1 MPTVGAKIDE
11 YLAAGFSTDEITK
24 DFRDSYG
31 VDVDNMPP
39 ETPLDSLKK
48 PQAKPTAESLAA
60 PFASMIPPPPKP
72 AEPSAQTAA
81 LKAFDRAKQERPE
94 AIIKRATPQEREAYL
109 GLATDY
115 AEPALDLVDT
125 LADPNKREMETQINV
140 LRAGITIPATFRGA
154 TTDFI
159 LGNSKLGDIAGA
171 AQDVMPITPGP
182 TSPMD
187 IWRRVKNIPDA
198 PGRFIDA
205 VSSDKPWIDTSTERF
220 TDPAEQIA
228 AMAHEKNVDTGTV
241 GGTLGKVAANTAS
254 SMGNF
259 VSGLFEIGNKYVGL
273 SMRPEN
279 TTDEELKQEYREFG
293 KQVAGGATV
302 GTAALASGA
311 LKGVLP
317 WWGEAGENSF
327 LVDPIG
333 TLATVLDPTVSG
345 ALAKTPKAA
354 AALKSMRNDVGA
366 WSGRLWDAAADP
378 LIARDTRANARA
390 YMRRQFVD
398 GMAQG
403 DKMATALAER
413 LVYGGEDAE
422 NAIKAIGE
430 WSKRRIRRGDVE
442 LQQPD
447 LVARDVT
454 IEPVRDVRAAEVA
467 ATAADKAATE
477 AGKVGRIADIA
488 TAAKESAT
496 TLKREVGAAQGEAN
510 RAQGRIAKASDR
522 IAKASDEAMDRIG
535 ATQEKQGAAVW
546 DLADTTVALVDR
558 LGELPEVIKSEIL
571 QSRAAKA
578 FQKAQAEYIEAAR
591 AGEGAAE
598 AAQKVGAAAED
609 LAAKQ
614 TGTKPPLQPKASER
628 AAVLALKRYESASES
643 LADKVTS
650 ALKKMQ
656 DAGADAATAG
666 VGLAEKV
673 KGIGAAPATA
683 ALASETASLLRTP
696 VRKAERAVER
706 AADVAETAGTRP
718 AVAGG
723 QVYLPKKRTNAA
735 GRILDVLDKYDTL
748 VAGGNADRYL
758 NTLRDDIRVG
768 KLGEHETWLA
778 ERGVSIEDIMRVEDE
793 VLAGTID
800 DTQPVRASEIDNGT
814 IGIRAGEVPLGDPD
828 AAVAAN
834 AAVIQQIRDS
844 FPGTSE
850 SAARDIYS
858 AAVAASDLKQA
869 AIEAGFDPAG
879 PLYPEARKV
888 AEQFKDRA
896 VGVGDPQANPTDVLA
911 ARMEQIGVPK
921 AAARKTAEYLQAEVA
936 LRDQMKRTEVPGGV
950 IRRPPSETLRVVIDE
965 NGKNINAPRA
975 TEAALYDDAPTTQPE
990 LRAQREAEL
999 MQDRTLESG
1008 PPASYLSTD
1017 QNLNAQLRRAGE
1029 ITRDAGYYADE
1040 PGTFVSGE
1048 PFDMSGMTPD
1058 QFNQVANRPAQRVS
1072 PERFMQ
1078 RNLEALDANS
1088 PQLMRIGSVR
1098 QVALNLIEDRL
1109 KGYGLPLGQRKAIVV
1124 EAARQ
1129 LSDKTRVSSM
1139 SKSRLLDMYLPD
1151 GRAIWTPDD
1160 YRAVFDS
1167 LPERTKRGAQADV
1180 LQQIIEEQA
1189 RGAKVY
1195 KEQNNLYQ
1203 DINRFRLDD
1212 SGAPIAEFDSRW
1224 FTKEDGTPVRRNPW
1238 GDALSYAEKV
1248 AADVILDGKMR
1259 PYTMPFSG
1267 EAVSSKMRTI
1277 ANEVRK
1283 TDQLTAQQI
1292 DQLASTI
1299 QDRFAVVP
1307 ESVKKRYAEAWREQ
1321 YRGADQPQSGL
1332 ENVHMDKG
1340 IADSIGAHLFMTVDL
1355 TRSMKL
1361 LSAVMSRAKSGL
1373 VAENLKTLIN
1383 NNIAN
1388 TLLDTATEANPI
1400 VTSED
1405 AILRA
1410 WELKKYRDGN
1420 VADMLP
1426 EDQQM
1431 YRAIDEAGIPA
1442 TSNLVKDIGEGQ
1454 IWQALGDTLPG
1465 LTEPIEAMNVKMRGV
1480 PGKVAGFAG
1489 KFSDAH
1495 RAGYSDLGDVPFR
1508 VGKSVRVYKS
1518 VTNLVDNLGAGH
1530 SIDMPVSEAQF
1541 VRVTD
1546 NGNGTVTIV
1555 KGGGPKA
1562 RGPEGQAITVAKNSD
1577 EMAKVKALV
1586 AKYEQQKLYA
1596 DYSKLGNWGKYL
1608 RGSGPTS
1615 LMSGIFS
1622 WLFFAMDIPGVKPGL
1637 VKRALDGPTMYETTS
1652 PTARAIQA
1660 KERLNLSLK
1669 RAALVGMA
1677 RETLQ
1682 DENGRA
1688 GIREMAS
1695 FNPNIEGTFLA
1706 MATDPWHLNVRDT
1719 GTTSFAGPSQQ
1730 LLNTAEWAAQAFAYG
1745 GLLDDPKAL
1754 REMLRVTKADLA
1766 AMEPEDRERV
1776 MRNRE
1781 YLYDYAEGRRVDL
1794 KKTMTM
1800 IGMGGHPLF
1809 NTVMKMQS
1817 AAPGQFDGRAAASDF
1832 MKQMFGGTV
1841 WSIADVAQ
1849 AYGDKLGI
1857 DIGDSTFGKERERK
1871 GFRGGI
1877 EPPSVEELA
1886 RWSVRQLVGFGWR
1899 EIYMGK
1905 RGETNT
1911 TGKVVRGRLESF
1923 LFDAQR
1929 KLEENLTASAQKA
1942 IKNAKTPEDKRSAV
1956 LALDTIK
1963 RAIRKEISSM
1973 SKDIEAQYK
1982 LMRHVPTLREH
1993 VEKTYK

>member
-1 MPTVGAKIDE
+1 MDE
-11 YLAAGFSTDEITK
+11 RERLRLEQEADA
-24 DFRDSYG
+24 DF
-31 VDVDNMPP
+31 
-39 ETPLDSLKK
+39 EFE
-48 PQAKPTAESLAA
+48 QARARPTAESLAA
-60 PFASMIPPPPKP
+60 PFASMIPPPDKP
-72 AEPSAQTAA
+72 TEPAAQTAA
-81 LKAFDRAKQERPE
+81 LKAFDRAKQDRPE

-109 GLATDY
+109 GAAMNY

-125 LADPNKREMETQINV
+125 LADPNKREMEWQSNA
-140 LRAGITIPATFRGA
+140 LRAPTTIPATIKGA

-159 LGNSKLGDIAGA
+159 LGNSKFGDIASA
-171 AQDVMPITPGP
+171 AMDVMPITPGP

-198 PGRFIDA
+198 PGKFIDA
-205 VSSDKPWIDTSTERF
+205 VSSDKPWFDTDTDRF
-220 TDPAEQIA
+220 TAPAEQIA
-228 AMAHEKNVDTGTV
+228 EMARSRNVDMPTV
-241 GGTLGKVAANTAS
+241 SGEAAKVAGNTAS
-254 SMGNF
+254 SMGDF
-259 VSGLFEIGNKYVGL
+259 VTGLGEILNKYVGA
-273 SMRPEN
+273 SMRPKA
-279 TTDEELKQEYREFG
+279 TTDEELEQEYRDFG
-293 KQVAGGATV
+293 KQAAGGATV

-333 TLATVLDPTVSG
+333 TIATVMDPAVSG
-345 ALAKTPKAA
+345 AFAKTPKAA
-354 AALKSMRNDVGA
+354 AAMKSMRGDVSK

-378 LIARDTRANARA
+378 YIARDTRANARA

-430 WSKRRIRRGDVE
+430 WSKRRVRRGDVE
-442 LQQPD
+442 LLQPD

-496 TLKREVGAAQGEAN
+496 TLKREVGAAQREATT
-510 RAQGRIAKASDR
+510 AQGRIAKASNR
-522 IAKASDEAMDRIG
+522 IAKASDDALAGIG
-535 ATQEKQGAAVW
+535 ATQERQGAAVW

-558 LGELPEVIKSEIL
+558 LKELPEVIKSEIM

-578 FQKAQAEYIEAAR
+578 FEKAQAEYVAAAR

-614 TGTKPPLQPKASER
+614 TGTKTPLQPKASER
-628 AAVLALKRYESASES
+628 AAVQALKRYESASES

-656 DAGADAATAG
+656 DAGADAAVAG
-666 VGLAEKV
+666 VGLAERV

-706 AADVAETAGTRP
+706 AADAADVAGTRP
-718 AVAGG
+718 AVTGG
-723 QVYLPKKRTNAA
+723 QVYLPRGLGDEA
-735 GRILDVLDKYDTL
+735 I
-748 VAGGNADRYL
+748 
-758 NTLRDDIRVG
+758 DIRA
-768 KLGEHETWLA
+768 T
-778 ERGVSIEDIMRVEDE
+778 
-793 VLAGTID
+793 
-800 DTQPVRASEIDNGT
+800 
-814 IGIRAGEVPLGDPD
+814 EVPIGDPD
-828 AAVAAN
+828 AAVASN
-834 AAVIQQIRDS
+834 AAVIQKIRDS
-844 FPGTSE
+844 FPGVSE
-850 SAARDIYS
+850 SAARDIYT
-858 AAVAASDLKQA
+858 AAVEASDRKQV

-896 VGVGDPQANPTDVLA
+896 VGVGDPQANPLDVLA

-921 AAARKTAEYLQAEVA
+921 AAARKTAEYLQAEVT
-936 LRDQMKRTEVPGGV
+936 LRDQLKRTEVPGGV
-950 IRRPPSETLRVVIDE
+950 IRRPPSETLRVVINE
-965 NGKNINAPRA
+965 RGENINAPRA
-975 TEAALYDDAPTTQPE
+975 TEAALRTDAPTTQPE

-999 MQDRTLESG
+999 MQDRRLESG
-1008 PPASYLSTD
+1008 APAPYLSTD
-1017 QNLNAQLRRAGE
+1017 ESLNAQLRRAGE

-1040 PGTFVSGE
+1040 PGTFVSSQ
-1048 PFDMSGMTPD
+1048 PFDMASMTPD
-1058 QFNQVANRPAQRVS
+1058 QFAQVAERPAQRVS
-1072 PERFMQ
+1072 TERFMQ
-1078 RNLEALDANS
+1078 RNLEALDADS
-1088 PQLMRIGSVR
+1088 PQLMRIRDVR
-1098 QVALNLIEDRL
+1098 QVALNTIEDRL
-1109 KGYGLPLGQRKAIVV
+1109 QSYGLPRSQRKAIVV

-1129 LSDKTRVSSM
+1129 LADKTRVSSM
-1139 SKSRLLDMYLPD
+1139 SKSRLLEMYLPD
-1151 GRAIWTPDD
+1151 GRPIWTPDD
-1160 YRAVFDS
+1160 YRAVFDK
-1167 LPERTKRGAQADV
+1167 LPEHTKRNAQADV
-1180 LQQIIEEQA
+1180 LQQIVEEQA

-1203 DINRFRLDD
+1203 DINRFRLDE
-1212 SGAPIAEFDSRW
+1212 SGNPIGEFKSRW
-1224 FTKEDGTPVRRNPW
+1224 FTKDDGTPVSRNPW

-1248 AADVILDGKMR
+1248 ASDVILDGKMR

-1267 EAVSSKMRTI
+1267 EAVSSKMRSI
-1277 ANEVRK
+1277 ADDLRK
-1283 TDQLTAQQI
+1283 RDPTTALQV

-1299 QDRFAVVP
+1299 QDRFAPVP
-1307 ESVKKRYAEAWREQ
+1307 DAVKKRYAEAWREQ
-1321 YRGADQPQSGL
+1321 YRGADQPQSAF

-1361 LSAVMSRAKSGL
+1361 LSAIMSRAKSGL

-1400 VTSED
+1400 ITTED
-1405 AILRA
+1405 AVLRA
-1410 WELKKYRDGN
+1410 WELKKYRDGD
-1420 VADMLP
+1420 VAGMSP
-1426 EDQQM
+1426 ADQQM

-1442 TSNLVKDIGEGQ
+1442 TSNLIKDIGEGQ

-1465 LTEPIEAMNVKMRGV
+1465 ITEPIEAMNVKMRGI
-1480 PGKVAGFAG
+1480 PGKAANLAG

-1495 RAGYSDLGDVPFR
+1495 RAGYSSLGDVPFR
-1508 VGKSVRVYKS
+1508 VGKSVRVYRS

-1562 RGPEGQAITVAKNSD
+1562 RGPEGQAITVAKNGD

-1596 DYSKLGNWGKYL
+1596 DYGKLGNWGKYL

-1622 WLFFAMDIPGVKPGL
+1622 WLFFAMDIPGIKPGL

-1660 KERLNLSLK
+1660 KERLSLSVK

-1730 LLNTAEWAAQAFAYG
+1730 FLNTVEWAGQYFAYD
-1745 GLLDDPKAL
+1745 GLMDDPKAL
-1754 REMLRVTKADLA
+1754 REMLAVTKADLD
-1766 AMEPEDRERV
+1766 AMPPRDRERV
-1776 MRNRE
+1776 LRNRE
-1781 YLYDYAEGRRVDL
+1781 YLYDYAEGRRIDL

-1809 NTVMKMQS
+1809 NTIMKMQS
-1817 AAPGQFDGRAAASDF
+1817 AAPGQFDGKAAASDF

-1841 WSIADVAQ
+1841 WSIVDVGQ
-1849 AYGDKLGI
+1849 AAGDKLGI
-1857 DIGDSTFGKERERK
+1857 NLPGDSTFGKERERK
-1871 GFRGGI
+1871 GFRGGV
-1877 EPPSVEELA
+1877 EPPSTEEFA
-1886 RWSVRQLVGFGWR
+1886 RWAVRQMVGFGWR

-1905 RGETNT
+1905 RGETDLS
-1911 TGKVVRGRLESF
+1911 GKVVRGRLQSF

-1929 KLEENLTASAQKA
+1929 KLEEDLTAAAQEA
-1942 IKNAKTPEDKRSAV
+1942 IKNAKTPADKHAAQV
-1956 LALDTIK
+1956 MLDKTK
-1963 RAIRKEISSM
+1963 GAIDKEITAM
-1973 SKDIEAQYK
+1973 GRDIEAQYK
-1982 LMRHVPTLREH
+1982 QMRHVPTLREH
-1993 VEKTYK
+1993 IEKTYK